1 MKSTISAI
9 ALLLLVALPG
19 AFSEAAVIDRIA
31 ATIDREV
38 ITLSQ
43 IDQIVITRL
52 IAQRPDESED
62 EYRRRVLNALI
73 SQTLRYRDV
82 QRFRIEDVSPDA
94 IEARLR
100 VTASRFDSEE
110 EFVEAL
116 RRAEMTLE
124 DARGMIRRQLQVQ
137 NYIDERFAPMIFV
150 SLEEIETYYR
160 DVWLPQR
167 TSQGLPP
174 VGLDAVREEIR
185 TLLRADRLREQ
196 VEVWTNQ
203 LRASANVDIFAYR

>member
-1 MKSTISAI
+1 VRDPIRTVAF
-9 ALLLLVALPG
+9 ALLLLLASSGTEG
-19 AFSEAAVIDRIA
+19 AIIDRIA
-31 ATIDREV
+31 ATVDREV

-43 IDQIVITRL
+43 VDQIVTVRL

-62 EYRRRVLNALI
+62 DYRRRVLNALI

-100 VTASRFDSEE
+100 VTMERFASQE
-110 EFVEAL
+110 EFVDAL
-116 RRAEMTLE
+116 RRAEMTLD
-124 DARGMIRRQLQVQ
+124 DARGMIKRQLQVQ
-137 NYIDERFAPMIFV
+137 NYIDERFAPMIFI

-160 DVWLPQR
+160 DVWLAQR
-167 TSQGLPP
+167 QAQGLPP
-174 VGLDAVREEIR
+174 VPLATVREEIR

-203 LRASANVDIFAYR
+203 LRASANVDIFAFK